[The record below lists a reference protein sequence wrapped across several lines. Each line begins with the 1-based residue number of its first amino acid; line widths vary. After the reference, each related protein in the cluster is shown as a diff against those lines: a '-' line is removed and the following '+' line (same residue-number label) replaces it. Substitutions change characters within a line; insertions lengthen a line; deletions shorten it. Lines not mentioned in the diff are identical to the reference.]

1 MKKTIIMKV
10 LGAIIIITLIAILL
24 NILSYLPKEV
34 DYNAYAPFSLFS
46 YNIKAD
52 RFTKIDSNIPKIN
65 AAVAT
70 YPFASSLVEST
81 ISKESYNNELQHVST
96 TQAYQ
101 DIINNVVDIS
111 IASETNQENRDAVEL
126 DSDIVLVPIAKE
138 ELVIYVNKD
147 NPISFISIEELN
159 NIYSGKISNWKGL
172 GGKDEKIYPYQLKPN
187 VGGSE
192 ECFARAVPKNTT
204 YNNSELVAYDMKN
217 IIDLTAGSKGG
228 IGYAFNLFYSKLYN
242 QKMLKKI
249 ATDTPLLYNV
259 YFIYRKSYANPNI
272 EKILT
277 WLLSD
282 DGQNFVTKCGYAPI
296 K

>member
-1 MKKTIIMKV
+1 MNKTIIMKV

-46 YNIKAD
+46 YNIKID
-52 RFTKIDSNIPKIN
+52 GFTKIDSNIPKIN

-111 IASETNQENRDAVEL
+111 ISSETNQETRDAVEL

-147 NPISFISIEELN
+147 NPISFISIEDLN

-217 IIDLTAGSKGG
+217 IIDLTVSSKGG

-259 YFIYRKSYANPNI
+259 YFIYRKSNANPNI

-277 WLLSD
+277 WLLSE
-282 DGQNFVTKCGYAPI
+282 DGQDFVVKCGYTPI